1 MGQKFSLRYLKE
13 GDYEAMLPW
22 FKWWRFPAP
31 PKDMLPENG
40 LGGVMVKTSDMDV
53 CAGFLYFTNSK
64 TVWIEFV
71 VSNPNY
77 KEKDRVE
84 AVRMLLAQLKQISKA
99 KGMKYAFMSVK
110 NESLI
115 KHLESVGFIAGSK
128 NTSEMFA
135 VL

>member
-1 MGQKFSLRYLKE
+1 MSEKFSVRFLKE

-40 LGGVMVKTSDMDV
+40 LGGVMVKTSDIDV

-71 VSNPNY
+71 VSNPEY
-77 KEKDRVE
+77 REKDRVE
-84 AVRMLLAQLKQISKA
+84 AVRELLIQLKTIAKG

-110 NESLI
+110 NEWLI